1 MKASTA
7 ERRGDGNEGRRR
19 AATRKAAATK
29 LEGGDEEGGDEE
41 GGDEEGGD
49 EEGGDEEG
57 GDEESGNEE
66 GGDEGDDTI
75 VELKLPL
82 HARAYG
88 SCEQQYLFVYRAVAY
103 LCVPSG

>member
-29 LEGGDEEGGDEE
+29 LEGGDEE

-88 SCEQQYLFVYRAVAY
+88 SCEQQYLFVP
-103 LCVPSG
+103 PSSSIFVCTVRLKQ